1 MSSTD
6 TEQHEYTTP
15 RAFRYDAEV
24 QPGEKRHFMYEVGE
38 TYLGRSIEVPV
49 TIINGE
55 QPGPRLFLTAAIHG
69 DELNGV
75 NVLQQVARRYEP
87 TDIHGTLV
95 CIHVVNVPGYIAQQ
109 RYIPGYDLDLN
120 RSFPGKPTGN
130 DAQRMAHVLYERF
143 LSKCDMGI
151 DFHTST
157 RNRMTTYHVR
167 ANMDDPAVERLARAF
182 GPTLFVSSEGSS
194 GMLRRVASADG
205 IPTITVEMGEAHR
218 FQPLLGETALTG
230 IENVMASYGMLPNVT
245 PRKQTWSKVVSSS
258 KEKKWIRADDGGLVE
273 WRFGPYPIVEE
284 GETICTVSN
293 HFGTEEHVV
302 TAPFTG
308 FLAGI
313 LANPMVLPG
322 QPVCHLV
329 KIDPEDRPNVEAIF
343 DVVGYQYQTT
353 YHWLGETQTTPPD
366 IRDVM
371 TPVDDVAAGGEPA
384 DSSTAD

>member
-6 TEQHEYTTP
+6 TDHEYTTP
-15 RAFRYDAEV
+15 RPFRYDAEV
-24 QPGEKRHFMYEVGE
+24 QPGEKRHFMYKVGE
-38 TYLGRSIEVPV
+38 SYLGHPVEVPV
-49 TIINGE
+49 TVINGDHA
-55 QPGPRLFLTAAIHG
+55 GPRLFVTAAVHG

-75 NVLQQVARRYEP
+75 NVIQQVVKRYEP

-95 CIHVVNVPGYIAQQ
+95 CIHVVNVPGYVAQQ
-109 RYIPGYDLDLN
+109 RYIPGYDLDMN
-120 RSFPGKPTGN
+120 RAFPGKPNGN

-167 ANMDDPAVERLARAF
+167 ANMDDPAVDRLARAF
-182 GPTLFVSSEGSS
+182 GSALFMSSEGAS
-194 GMLRRVASADG
+194 GMLRRVASEDG

-218 FQPLLGETALTG
+218 FQPLLGENALAG
-230 IENVMASYGMLPNVT
+230 IENVMASYGMLPTVT
-245 PRKQTWSKVVSSS
+245 PKEQTWSKVISSS
-258 KEKKWIRADDGGLVE
+258 SEKTWIRADDGGLVE
-273 WRFGPYPIVEE
+273 WQFGPYPIVDE

-308 FLAGI
+308 FLAGV

-329 KIDPEDRPNVEAIF
+329 KVDPDDRHKVEALF
-343 DVVGYQYQTT
+343 DVVGFQYQTT
-353 YHWLGETQTTPPD
+353 YHWLGKTKTSLPQIT
-366 IRDVM
+366 DVM
-371 TPVDDVAAGGEPA
+371 VPVDEATAASSAA
-384 DSSTAD
+384 DSTTAE